1 MHIESELYSALLEV
15 GVAKERAERVT
26 DALAKSTAQ
35 HYANHAVA
43 MASKADVAALRTDI
57 ETLRADV
64 FKALNDQTW
73 KLAGIVLAG
82 MGFVVAALKL
92 LP

>member
-26 DALAKSTAQ
+26 DALAKSTTQ
-35 HYANHAVA
+35 HYASHAAA
-43 MASKADVAALRTDI
+43 MATKADI
-57 ETLRADV
+57 EALRADV